1 MKQRYFIEIAYNG
14 KNYHGWQVQPNA
26 ISVQA
31 VLNDC
36 LIKLLRVNVHVV
48 GAGRTDTG
56 VHAKQ
61 LFAHFDLI
69 QKVDDIPSFL
79 IRLNSFLPK
88 DIAAKSLRVVRQE
101 AHARFDAIA
110 RTYEYFVAQEKNP
123 FQENSAY
130 LVHKSLNIEAMNKA
144 AKYLFNFK
152 DFTSFSKSDTQTK
165 TNNCEIMQAYWE
177 KRGELLVFT
186 VQADRFLRNMVRAI
200 VGTLLEVGLGK
211 ITNDEF
217 IEVIES
223 KDRSNAGASVPA
235 HALYLL
241 NVSYPKE
248 VWNE

>member
-36 LIKLLRVNVHVV
+36 LSKLLRVDVHVV

-61 LFAHFDLI
+61 LFAHFDLAE
-69 QKVDDIPSFL
+69 KVEDIPAFL

-88 DIAAKSLRVVRQE
+88 DIAVRSLRIVGEE
-101 AHARFDAIA
+101 AHARFDATA
-110 RTYEYFVAQEKNP
+110 RTYEYFVAQQKNP
-123 FQENSAY
+123 FEEDSAY
-130 LVHKSLNIEAMNKA
+130 LVYKPLNIEAMNKA
-144 AKYLFNFK
+144 AKRLFEFQ

-165 TNNCEIMQAYWE
+165 TNNCKIMQAYWE
-177 KRGELLVFT
+177 ERGELLVFT

-211 ITNDEF
+211 MTEDEF
-217 IEVIES
+217 VEVIES
-223 KDRSNAGASVPA
+223 KNRSNAGTSVPA

-241 NVSYPKE
+241 EVSYPKE